1 MKEDIT
7 MEEKKVVLLTI
18 REAAAMVTGLSV
30 YQVRL
35 MIKNGQ
41 IPYIKAGTKIFIN
54 KDILLKVLGAEN

>member
-1 MKEDIT
+1 
-7 MEEKKVVLLTI
+7 MEENKVILLTI
-18 REAAAMVTGLSV
+18 REAAAMVSGLSV

-54 KDILLKVLGAEN
+54 KAILLKYLSGEN